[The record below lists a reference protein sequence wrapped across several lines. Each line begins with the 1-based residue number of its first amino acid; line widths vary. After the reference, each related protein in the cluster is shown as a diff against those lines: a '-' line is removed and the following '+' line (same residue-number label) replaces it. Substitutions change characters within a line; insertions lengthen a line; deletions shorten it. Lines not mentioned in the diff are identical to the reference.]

1 VKLSAFPALFLGLL
15 TLAAAAPAGLPRST
29 PEAQGVSSA
38 DILKFIEGAEAKID
52 AVHSFILVRHGQIV
66 AEGWWSP
73 YAADKTHKLFS
84 LTKSFTSTAVG
95 LAIAE
100 GKLSL
105 DDQVLKFFPDEA
117 PAKPSEELKTM
128 TVRDLLRMST
138 GHDKK
143 DVDAAFNRIWP
154 MPEPNLVKK
163 FFAMPIARPPGTGF
177 VYDSVGSHVLSALIQ
192 KVTGQTVRDYLRPR
206 LFAPLGIADPEWE
219 MSAQGVPFGGY
230 GLHLHTE
237 DLAKFGQLCL
247 QKGQWHGQQLVPAA
261 WVEAATSK
269 QTDNRKNP
277 GNPES
282 DWEQGYGY
290 QFWMCRHGFYRGD
303 GAVGQFCIVMPQ
315 YDAVLAITSGTND
328 MGSVMQLAWD
338 TIVPAFKDE
347 PLPADPAAVAKL
359 QAKTKGL
366 KLAHDNKLGG
376 F

>member
-1 VKLSAFPALFLGLL
+1 MKPVLPSLFLCLV
-15 TLAAAAPAGLPRST
+15 TLAAAEPANLPRST

-38 DILKFIEGAEAKID
+38 AILGFIEQAEAKID
-52 AVHSFILVRHGQIV
+52 AVHSFILVRHGQVI

-84 LTKSFTSTAVG
+84 LTKSFTGTAVG

-100 GKLSL
+100 GKLGL
-105 DDQVLKFFPDEA
+105 DDRVLKFFPDEA
-117 PAKPSEELKTM
+117 PANPSEELKAM

-138 GHDKK
+138 GHDAKE
-143 DVDAAFNRIWP
+143 VSAAFNRIWP
-154 MPEPNLVKK
+154 LPQPNLVKK

-177 VYDSVGSHVLSALIQ
+177 VYDSTGSHVLSALVQ
-192 KVTGQTVRDYLRPR
+192 KVTGQTVHEYLRPR
-206 LFAPLGIADPEWE
+206 LFAPLGIADPVWE
-219 MSAQGVPFGGY
+219 ESAQGVSFGCY

-237 DLAKFGQLCL
+237 DIAKFGQLYL
-247 QKGQWHGQQLVPAA
+247 QKGRWNGRQLVPAA

-269 QTDNRKNP
+269 QTENRNHS

-303 GAVGQFCIVMPQ
+303 GAMGQFCIVMPQ
-315 YDAVLAITSGTND
+315 YDAVLAITSGTEK

-338 TIVPAFKDE
+338 TIVPAFKDA
-347 PLPADPAAVAKL
+347 PLPADPAAVARL
-359 QAKTKGL
+359 EAKTKSL
-366 KLAHDNKLGG
+366 ILAHDNKLGG

>member
-1 VKLSAFPALFLGLL
+1 MQFSLCLGLSPI
-15 TLAAAAPAGLPRST
+15 LASATPGTSNLPRST

-38 DILKFIEGAEAKID
+38 ALLNFIEQAEAKID
-52 AVHSFILVRHGQIV
+52 AVHSFILVRHGQVV
-66 AEGWWSP
+66 AEAWWSP
-73 YAADKTHKLFS
+73 YAPDKTHALYS

-105 DDQVLKFFPDEA
+105 DDKVLKFFPDEA
-117 PAKPSEELKTM
+117 PENPGEELKAM
-128 TVRDLLRMST
+128 TVRNLLRMST
-138 GHDKK
+138 GHDRK
-143 DVDAAFNRIWP
+143 DVDASFNRIWP
-154 MPEPNLVKK
+154 LPAPNLVKK
-163 FFAMPIARPPGTGF
+163 FFAMPIAHKPGTEF
-177 VYDSVGSHVLSALIQ
+177 VYDSAGSHVLSAIVQ
-192 KVTGQTVRDYLRPR
+192 KVTGQTVHEYLRPR
-206 LFAPLGIADPEWE
+206 LFAPLGIADPRWE
-219 MSAQGVPFGGY
+219 ESAQGVPFGCY

-237 DLAKFGQLCL
+237 DIAKFGQLYL
-247 QKGQWHGQQLVPAA
+247 QKGRWNGQQLVPAA

-269 QTDNRKNP
+269 QTDNRKDP

-315 YDAVLAITSGTND
+315 YDAVLAITSGTKD
-328 MGSVMQLAWD
+328 MASVMQLAWD
-338 TIVPAFKDE
+338 IIVPAFKDA
-347 PLPADPAAVAKL
+347 PLHADPAAAAKL
-359 QAKTKGL
+359 EAKTRSL